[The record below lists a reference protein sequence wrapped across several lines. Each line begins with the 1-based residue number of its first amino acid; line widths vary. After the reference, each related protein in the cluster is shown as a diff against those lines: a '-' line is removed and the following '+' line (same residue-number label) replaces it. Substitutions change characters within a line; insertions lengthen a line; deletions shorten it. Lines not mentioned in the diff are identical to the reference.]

1 MHVRMSVWGEPGE
14 QLLTSLENW
23 LHLEPE
29 LRALPVSREPAG
41 PQESQPRQ
49 TDRDDHLV
57 VALPDDGTPKVL
69 ASALSTWLS
78 TRIGDVH
85 LSVTGPDGT
94 VEVSVANIAD
104 HETLL
109 REALGDQRV

>member
-29 LRALPVSREPAG
+29 LRTLPVSRLPATSENQEHKG
-41 PQESQPRQ
+41 PA
-49 TDRDDHLV
+49 DHDDHLIL
-57 VALPDDGTPKVL
+57 ALPDDRMPKVL

-78 TRIGDVH
+78 TRIGDIH

-104 HETLL
+104 HEALL
-109 REALGDQRV
+109 SAALGG